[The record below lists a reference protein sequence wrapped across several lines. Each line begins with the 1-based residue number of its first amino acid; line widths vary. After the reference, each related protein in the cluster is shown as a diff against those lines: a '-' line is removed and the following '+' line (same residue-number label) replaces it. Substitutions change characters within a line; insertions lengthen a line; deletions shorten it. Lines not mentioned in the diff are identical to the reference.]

1 MPKKA
6 KIKKSNLKK
15 AITATALATS
25 IITGSAGWYLSS
37 SKNQIQV
44 PYYEVKR
51 VLDGDTFE
59 TKEGQFIRLASTH
72 APEKGLCGSQEAKQE
87 LENLILNQPLYL
99 KVLFRDQFNRLI
111 SLVYTKNKF
120 INEEITKSGWVL
132 YHASAGSPP
141 PELKIASQK
150 ARDSKLGIYGHC
162 IQTSNPKNSNCTIK
176 ANNHWPSKNKYY
188 RFPGCG
194 QYNNTQVETYLGDQ
208 WFCSETEAQKAGYT
222 KGKDC
227 FNHTFQPT
235 P

>member
-15 AITATALATS
+15 AITNTVLAAS
-25 IITGSAGWYLSS
+25 IITSSTGWYLSS

-99 KVLFRDQFNRLI
+99 KVLFRD
-111 SLVYTKNKF
+111 
-120 INEEITKSGWVL
+120 
-132 YHASAGSPP
+132 
-141 PELKIASQK
+141 
-150 ARDSKLGIYGHC
+150 
-162 IQTSNPKNSNCTIK
+162 
-176 ANNHWPSKNKYY
+176 
-188 RFPGCG
+188 
-194 QYNNTQVETYLGDQ
+194 
-208 WFCSETEAQKAGYT
+208 
-222 KGKDC
+222 
-227 FNHTFQPT
+227 
-235 P
+235 